1 MKRVLA
7 LLACAVLTLTGCA
20 LAEDPAHTDIA
31 ALMARQVSSNC
42 VLRGQVTAELS
53 EQTPFFAS
61 SELWDLLRS
70 WTADTALETT
80 YIFSRAGQTLGN
92 SQASL
97 YLKRGEDTLSTL
109 RISGRGEEWQI
120 FGDATGERVWTLPRQ
135 TDLLLRDKYLTLPG
149 WGQALLR
156 AAGVLEASLNAP
168 EEGQWPALYR
178 FLSAAATQDAEWRQA
193 FEICLRPYIE
203 QVSSWLNERSR
214 VYLVRS
220 GDSLTTGS
228 EVRLDSDA
236 LAEEALALLN
246 MFYNDRTM
254 LSLLRP
260 LMTKLEAEAYLEP
273 GMQLLFE
280 SVLRSMRLPGE
291 FVLDRRYDA
300 AGELERLEAA
310 FPLPGGVTLHWTQTG
325 GIDILRLETPA
336 FSAEI
341 SLTGTVA
348 SGLSGAF
355 TLNCQEASYSGKYQ
369 LSAEFQP
376 VYEEEDAAG
385 RSRRQSGMGS
395 LIIQPDAGQTFPA
408 MTLTATLAARSGL
421 QTDQSAHWNLDIDW
435 QELGGGAYAHI
446 ALKTRTGAP
455 IQQVEAAGERVDFAA
470 LTPQERRELLDAA
483 AETIGNTH

>member
-1 MKRVLA
+1 MKRFLA
-7 LLACAVLTLTGCA
+7 LLCAALLLTGCA
-20 LAEDPAHTDIA
+20 LAEDPAQTDIA

-42 VLRGQVTAELS
+42 VLRGQLTAELS
-53 EQTPFFAS
+53 EKAPFFATGD
-61 SELWDLLRS
+61 LWDTLRE

-97 YLKRGEDTLSTL
+97 YLKRGEETLSTL
-109 RISGRGEEWQI
+109 RLSGRGEEWQI
-120 FGDATGERVWTLPRQ
+120 FGDPTGEQVWILPRT

-156 AAGVLEASLNAP
+156 GMGALEGSLNAP

-178 FLSAAATQDAEWRQA
+178 FLTAAATQDEEWRHA
-193 FEICLRPYIE
+193 FEICLRPYTE
-203 QVSSWLNERSR
+203 QVSAWLQERSR

-220 GDSLTTGS
+220 ADSLTTGS

-236 LAEEALALLN
+236 LAEEALTLLN

-260 LMTKLEAEAYLEP
+260 LMTRLEAEAYLEP
-273 GMQLLFE
+273 GMQILFE

-300 AGELERLEAA
+300 AGELERLDAS
-310 FPLPGGVTLHWTQTG
+310 FPLPGGITLHWSQTG
-325 GIDILRLETPA
+325 SIDLLRLETPG
-336 FSAEI
+336 FTAEV
-341 SLTGTVA
+341 SLTGSLKNGV
-348 SGLSGAF
+348 SGAF
-355 TLNCQEASYSGKYQ
+355 TLKTDKTFSGKYQ
-369 LSAEFQP
+369 LTADLQP
-376 VYEEEDAAG
+376 VYREEDASG
-385 RSRRQSGMGS
+385 SSRRQTGGLS
-395 LIIQPDAGQTFPA
+395 LIVQPDAGQDFPA
-408 MTLTATLAARSGL
+408 MTLTAALTARSGL
-421 QTDQSAHWNLDIDW
+421 QTDQSAHWNVELDW

-470 LTPQERRELLDAA
+470 LSPDERRALLEAA
-483 AETIGNTH
+483 AEIVRNAH

>member
-1 MKRVLA
+1 MKRILA
-7 LLACAVLTLTGCA
+7 LLLCAAMTLTGCA

-42 VLRGQVTAELS
+42 VLRGQLTAELS
-53 EQTPFFAS
+53 EKTPFFAS
-61 SELWDLLRS
+61 DDLWDTLRA
-70 WTADTALETT
+70 WAADTALETT

-109 RISGRGEEWQI
+109 RVSGRGEEWQI
-120 FGDATGERVWTLPRQ
+120 FGDATGEQVWILPRQ

-156 AAGVLEASLNAP
+156 AAGVLEAGLNAP

-178 FLSAAATQDAEWRQA
+178 FLTAAATQDEEWRQA
-193 FEICLRPYIE
+193 FEICLKPYIE
-203 QVSSWLNERSR
+203 QVSSWLQERSR
-214 VYLVRS
+214 VYLLRTA
-220 GDSLTTGS
+220 DSLTTGS
-228 EVRLDSDA
+228 EVRLDGDA

-246 MFYNDRTM
+246 MFYNDRVM

-280 SVLRSMRLPGE
+280 SVLRSMQLPGE

-300 AGELERLEAA
+300 EGELERLEAS
-310 FPLPGGVTLHWTQTG
+310 FPLPGGITLHWSQAG
-325 GIDILRLETPA
+325 SIDILRLETPA
-336 FSAEI
+336 FTAEI
-341 SLTGTVA
+341 GLTGAIA
-348 SGLSGAF
+348 SGLSGSF
-355 TLNCQEASYSGKYQ
+355 SLKLQEAAYSGKYQ
-369 LSAEFQP
+369 LTADLQP
-376 VYEEEDAAG
+376 VYEEEDATG
-385 RSRRQSGMGS
+385 RSRRQNGAWS
-395 LIIQPDAGQTFPA
+395 LIIQPDADQAFPA
-408 MTLTATLAARSGL
+408 MTLTASLAARSGL

-470 LTPQERRELLDAA
+470 LRPEERRALLDAA
-483 AETIGNTH
+483 AERVSSAH